1 MVQVEAA
8 EIRVLFPIG
17 VGRACRELP
26 PPSDGR
32 ESEQFPCFF
41 GGPISG
47 GFDSQAGQDSRADDS
62 DPDEGPCSWGLT
74 AADGFLCGAM
84 ERHTLSS
91 DGRDPGM
98 VSPVG
103 S

>member
-47 GFDSQAGQDSRADDS
+47 GSTLKQGRTPARTT
-62 DPDEGPCSWGLT
+62 PILT
-74 AADGFLCGAM
+74 
-84 ERHTLSS
+84 
-91 DGRDPGM
+91 RDRVRG
-98 VSPVG
+98 G
-103 S
+103 